1 MPTPLDRYQRDLAR
15 PDFIADAAQK
25 NAVQHTHRLF
35 EALVA
40 AHNQKNYSGVWGT
53 FSDRLRRKTPQPTKG
68 LYFWGGVGRG
78 KTYLVD
84 NFFDTLPFAEKRRLH
99 FHRFM
104 QFVHHE
110 LKKAQNIQN
119 PLVKVAREF
128 AQNVRVLCLDE
139 FHVADI
145 TDAML
150 LGNLLKAL
158 FDNRVTLVATSNI
171 PPDELYKNGLQRD
184 RFLPAIA
191 LLKQHTEVVN
201 VDNGTDY
208 RLRSLEHVE
217 IYHYPLN
224 AQADEILLS
233 AFDKITSQE
242 AEIETNLELNDRL
255 LKVRRMAESVIWFD
269 FLALCDIPRA
279 VQDYIEL
286 ARCFNTVFLSN
297 VPQMTEMQN
306 DLTVR
311 FINLVDEFYDR
322 NVKLIMSAE
331 VPAEQL
337 YTGKR
342 HAFPFQR
349 TLSRLKEMQ
358 SREYLE
364 RPHLP

>member
-1 MPTPLDRYQRDLAR
+1 M
-15 PDFIADAAQK
+15 
-25 NAVQHTHRLF
+25 
-35 EALVA
+35 
-40 AHNQKNYSGVWGT
+40 
-53 FSDRLRRKTPQPTKG
+53 
-68 LYFWGGVGRG
+68 
-78 KTYLVD
+78 
-84 NFFDTLPFAEKRRLH
+84 
-99 FHRFM
+99 
-104 QFVHHE
+104 
-110 LKKAQNIQN
+110 
-119 PLVKVAREF
+119 
-128 AQNVRVLCLDE
+128 
-139 FHVADI
+139 
-145 TDAML
+145 
-150 LGNLLKAL
+150 
-158 FDNRVTLVATSNI
+158 VATSNI

-191 LLKQHTEVVN
+191 LLKQHTNIVN
-201 VDNGTDY
+201 VDSGTDY

-233 AFDKITSQE
+233 AFNKITSQE
-242 AEIETNLELNDRL
+242 AEVDTHLELNDRL
-255 LKVRRMAESVIWFD
+255 LKVRRMAEGVIWFD

-322 NVKLIMSAE
+322 NVNLIMSAE
-331 VPAEQL
+331 VPAEHL

>member
-1 MPTPLDRYQRDLAR
+1 MPTPLDRYQRDLVR

-40 AHNQKNYSGVWGT
+40 AQNQKNYSGVWGK
-53 FSDRLRRKTPQPTKG
+53 FSDRLRRKTPEPTKG

-191 LLKQHTEVVN
+191 LLKQHTNIVN
-201 VDNGTDY
+201 VDSGTDY

-233 AFDKITSQE
+233 AFAKITSQE
-242 AEIETNLELNDRL
+242 AEIDTNLELNDRL
-255 LKVRRMAESVIWFD
+255 LKVRRMAEGVIWFD

-322 NVKLIMSAE
+322 NVNLIMSAE